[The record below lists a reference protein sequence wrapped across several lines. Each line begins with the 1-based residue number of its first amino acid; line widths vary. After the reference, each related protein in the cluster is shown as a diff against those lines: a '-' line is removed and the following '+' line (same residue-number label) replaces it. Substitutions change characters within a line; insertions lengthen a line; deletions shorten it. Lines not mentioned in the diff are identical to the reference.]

1 MQKSNWKGLSLT
13 QDGASQRRGVVSFS
27 GFSDLAS
34 PNRSG
39 RDKINQYPFGIYRQ
53 HISENARM
61 LRIPVTLGNP
71 AAWLNV
77 VNGPG
82 RSHLI
87 SAFLR

>member
-1 MQKSNWKGLSLT
+1 MSQMQKSNWKGLSLT

-53 HISENARM
+53 HISENSKM
-61 LRIPVTLGNP
+61 LGGLAMTHRGFE
-71 AAWLNV
+71 
-77 VNGPG
+77 
-82 RSHLI
+82 
-87 SAFLR
+87 SAEGCCHGAPR